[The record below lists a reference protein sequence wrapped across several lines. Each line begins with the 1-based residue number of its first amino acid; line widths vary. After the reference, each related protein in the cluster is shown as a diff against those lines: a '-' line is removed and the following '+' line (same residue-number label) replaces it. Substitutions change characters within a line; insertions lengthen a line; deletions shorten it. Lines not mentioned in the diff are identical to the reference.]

1 MVARWAPQGAAIVSR
16 VERIAVGSGAAQ
28 GAARANMAGSGSGT
42 AVVIVVFVLVTV
54 ASAGEIVAGCRRT
67 ETRPG
72 LPAPPAAAPSGESLS
87 GPDTTALEAA
97 RLMRGIVD
105 PWTWPRAA
113 GASDRERALEDIGPY
128 EIGERD
134 RGAGPARAGGGQPV
148 NSNADYWSNLVGL
161 AWTRDVNI
169 DFDDEPVDLDA
180 DGTPDVRITRHIHA
194 PGGILGNPDLFGLIP
209 TPDDPRGRAGRISIS
224 TGVLGLREA
233 ARPDGSA
240 SGQIGMTC
248 FLCHGGRDPV
258 DGRIV
263 LGLPGS
269 QLDYGLLLATAAL
282 LDDTNTEAA
291 AARRARGFPAGR
303 TVRARLLM
311 AGPGRQDLTGEFG
324 LDVTVPGIHS
334 GRYPGTSRV
343 RQGTIGIVN
352 PISVPGILAAAGVDL
367 QNWSGSEVASPRW
380 LRRLIEIGARPAEES
395 LRLLGLPPAGLD
407 AGGAGAGAASF
418 AVADDALRAAASTR
432 RALLL
437 DLRNLGTL
445 GLQQDSFPGLLWA
458 DALYDRAQVRPE
470 ELVAI
475 PALYG
480 TAAIRRVL
488 GQEAAMAPEPSSGP
502 AAAAAA
508 RGRAIFANR
517 TVGMIANRQIL
528 KEAPARYAAAKP
540 GGPAHAPIL
549 APIDEALPD
558 VFPVRCADCHS
569 ATAGGAPLPI
579 ARTKPPFGRCSHCH
593 HAHDSIE
600 PEPSASGNA
609 ASASAQGDRH
619 PLSWFN
625 WPSDPAQEIAS
636 CTGCHPRH
644 RPFAPVVFS
653 SSLLLPF
660 DADADGIAQ
669 DDEEDD
675 ARAGG
680 IGTEA
685 LLAFDV
691 PRAQRPPAGFAVT
704 LPWLTRIHSVGPTSA
719 ARIGVGWV
727 RVAPLL
733 GIRATGPFLHNGS
746 VPTLRALLE
755 PARRRPVTFP
765 LGNAGFV
772 FDTRLPGNRNIGH
785 ELGTALSARDKADLI
800 AFLQTL

>member
-1 MVARWAPQGAAIVSR
+1 
-16 VERIAVGSGAAQ
+16 
-28 GAARANMAGSGSGT
+28 
-42 AVVIVVFVLVTV
+42 
-54 ASAGEIVAGCRRT
+54 
-67 ETRPG
+67 
-72 LPAPPAAAPSGESLS
+72 
-87 GPDTTALEAA
+87 
-97 RLMRGIVD
+97 
-105 PWTWPRAA
+105 
-113 GASDRERALEDIGPY
+113 
-128 EIGERD
+128 
-134 RGAGPARAGGGQPV
+134 
-148 NSNADYWSNLVGL
+148 
-161 AWTRDVNI
+161 
-169 DFDDEPVDLDA
+169 
-180 DGTPDVRITRHIHA
+180 
-194 PGGILGNPDLFGLIP
+194 
-209 TPDDPRGRAGRISIS
+209 
-224 TGVLGLREA
+224 
-233 ARPDGSA
+233 
-240 SGQIGMTC
+240 
-248 FLCHGGRDPV
+248 
-258 DGRIV
+258 
-263 LGLPGS
+263 
-269 QLDYGLLLATAAL
+269 
-282 LDDTNTEAA
+282 
-291 AARRARGFPAGR
+291 
-303 TVRARLLM
+303 
-311 AGPGRQDLTGEFG
+311 LTGEFG

-343 RQGTIGIVN
+343 RQGTIGVVN

-367 QNWSGSEVASPRW
+367 QNWSGSEVASSRW
-380 LRRLIEIGARPAEES
+380 LRRLIELGARPAEET
-395 LRLLGLPPAGLD
+395 LRLLGLPTAGLD
-407 AGGAGAGAASF
+407 GAAAS

-458 DALYDRAQVRPE
+458 DALYGRAQVRPD

-488 GQEAAMAPEPSSGP
+488 EQEAATAPEPWSGP
-502 AAAAAA
+502 SAAAAA

-517 TVGMIANRQIL
+517 AVGVIANRQIL
-528 KEAPARYAAAKP
+528 KEAPARYAAVKP
-540 GGPAHAPIL
+540 GGSGHAPLL
-549 APIDEALPD
+549 APIDEALPE

-579 ARTKPPFGRCSHCH
+579 ARTQPPFGRCSHCH
-593 HAHDSIE
+593 HAHDDSIE
-600 PEPSASGNA
+600 PEPSASRGGHDSANA
-609 ASASAQGDRH
+609 RRQGDRH

-625 WPSDPAQEIAS
+625 WPSDPAQEIAT

-660 DADADGIAQ
+660 DADADGVAQ

-691 PRAQRPPAGFAVT
+691 PRTQRPPAGFAVT
-704 LPWLTRIHSVGPTSA
+704 LPWLTRIHSVGPTAA

-733 GIRATGPFLHNGS
+733 GVRATGPFLHNGS

-785 ELGTALSARDKADLI
+785 EFGTSLPARDKADLI